1 LAQDLAKILG
11 IEVNKVQIRTRGD
24 GEVSIIDA
32 ICLLT
37 GMEPHDAAQTLRNLR
52 NFNPVGSRIS
62 HCQFPGERQRP
73 TPVTDLST
81 LYEILMLL
89 PGKRAAECRRKAAQ
103 LMIRYLGGDMSLI
116 QEVEKMHHI
125 QQRLAEEAPDHPLR
139 AFGREVEADQSSG
152 SEEPEIVHPE
162 PEEVD
167 PKGDYLYGMRVPG
180 ELGVLKVGRTIDV
193 GRRERELSSGLVQT
207 FRTVIIFVGAGPIEK
222 NVHKILRDQQVS
234 NEIFRVNAEELK
246 EAVKAARL
254 EYKREQN
261 LMTLR
266 PPSEEQPP
274 NKRRRLAEDLD
285 LEERQIA
292 LEHQKAKNAL
302 EIKERNQDLREREAT
317 FNQNLREREAR
328 FVMEMEERKL
338 SLREREAQINKQLA
352 E

>member
-1 LAQDLAKILG
+1 MSTDLRDPISETRAPDLAQDLAKALG
-11 IEVNKVQIRTRGD
+11 IEVDEVQIRKTED

-32 ICLLT
+32 ISLLT
-37 GMEPHDAAQTLRNLR
+37 GMCSRDAVKAL
-52 NFNPVGSRIS
+52 SRLIQYFPEVWTR
-62 HCQFPGERQRP
+62 CQHFIFSGQGQRP
-73 TPVTDLST
+73 TPVSDLAT

-103 LMIRYLGGDMSLI
+103 LMIRYLGGDLSLI

-152 SEEPEIVHPE
+152 LEEPEIVHPE

-193 GRRERELSSGLVQT
+193 GRRERELSSGLVQQ

-234 NEIFRVNAEELK
+234 NEIFRVNVEDLK

-266 PPSEEQPP
+266 PPIAGFWPKLQG
-274 NKRRRLAEDLD
+274 KKTLRRLLSAEKKP
-285 LEERQIA
+285 A
-292 LEHQKAKNAL
+292 LT
-302 EIKERNQDLREREAT
+302 DT
-317 FNQNLREREAR
+317 
-328 FVMEMEERKL
+328 
-338 SLREREAQINKQLA
+338 SLWKT
-352 E
+352 